1 MFGGIELE
9 PKVEAYIHKIVSQLH
24 CGKEEK
30 KDIIDEIEDHLNLL
44 IQEYKEG
51 GLSNEAAV
59 NKALNSFGAQDQIAT
74 GLQTSL
80 STFHKVF
87 KIATSIL
94 FGFYAFILLF
104 KLLLERMIHL
114 TFTTEQV
121 GFLNNY
127 VTFPESNRGIFDL
140 AYIHLNANFI
150 PFKTT
155 VQYILESD
163 SYNLSVILH
172 NTIGNVL
179 LFLPLGLFLP
189 LLFKKYKVFSKVL
202 VFAAIASLSIELLQL
217 ILQVG
222 QFDIDDIILNTI
234 GSSIGFLCFSFLHR
248 IKNEISSIPSTIEH
262 L

>member
-1 MFGGIELE
+1 ME
-9 PKVEAYIHKIVSQLH
+9 PKVEAYIHKLVSQLH

-30 KDIIDEIEDHLNLL
+30 KDIIDEVEDHLNLL
-44 IQEYKEG
+44 IQEYKEAG
-51 GLSNEAAV
+51 FTNEAAV
-59 NKALNSFGAQDQIAT
+59 NKALESFGEQDHIAT

-80 STFHKVF
+80 SPLYKVL
-87 KIATSIL
+87 KIMTSVL
-94 FGFYAFILLF
+94 FGLYAFIILF
-104 KLLLERMIHL
+104 KLLLERIINL
-114 TFTTEQV
+114 AFTSKQGV
-121 GFLNNY
+121 FLNHYVAVPKNY
-127 VTFPESNRGIFDL
+127 KGIFDF

-155 VQYILESD
+155 LHYMLESD

-189 LLFKKYKVFSKVL
+189 LLFKKYRVFSKML
-202 VFAAIASLSIELLQL
+202 VFVAIASLSIELLQL
-217 ILQVG
+217 IVQVG

-234 GSSIGFLCFSFLHR
+234 GSSIGFWCFVFLQR
-248 IKNEISSIPSTIEH
+248 IKNEISSIPSTTEN